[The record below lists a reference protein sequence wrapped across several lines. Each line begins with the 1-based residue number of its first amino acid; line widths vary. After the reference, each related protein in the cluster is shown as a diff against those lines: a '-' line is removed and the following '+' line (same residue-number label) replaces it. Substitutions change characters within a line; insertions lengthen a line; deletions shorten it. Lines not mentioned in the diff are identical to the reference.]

1 MFSDSY
7 TVIYINIHLIKV
19 VDFASFLNFKKI
31 ELDMD
36 RGSRFRLV
44 HVVYI

>member
-19 VDFASFLNFKKI
+19 VDFASFLNFKM
-31 ELDMD
+31 ELDVD